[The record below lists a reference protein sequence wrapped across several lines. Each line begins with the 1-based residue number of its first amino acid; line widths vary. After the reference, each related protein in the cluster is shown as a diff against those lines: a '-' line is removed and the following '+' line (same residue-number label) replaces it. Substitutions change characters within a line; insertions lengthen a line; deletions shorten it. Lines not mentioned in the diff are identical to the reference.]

1 MCNLKTDRA
10 AINTPPPHYAKL
22 HSKVLD
28 RIFKFLVANFPA
40 QTRPSQLLPQPFPE
54 AIPEKMAKFKVLWS
68 LLIIPWVM
76 SRLANFYR
84 VVEAE
89 AVAEAAAEVV
99 AVVAAASERTVKT
112 DTAPRL
118 TKNTRRWSTT
128 TMSCSG

>member
-1 MCNLKTDRA
+1 MCDSKTNRA
-10 AINTPPPHYAKL
+10 AISTPPPHYAKL
-22 HSKVLD
+22 HSKVLN

-40 QTRPSQLLPQPFPE
+40 QTRPSQLLAQPFPE
-54 AIPEKMAKFKVLWS
+54 VIPDKMAKFKVLWI

-89 AVAEAAAEVV
+89 AVAEAAVEVV
-99 AVVAAASERTVKT
+99 AAVAAASERIVKT
-112 DTAPRL
+112 VTAPRL

>member
-1 MCNLKTDRA
+1 
-10 AINTPPPHYAKL
+10 
-22 HSKVLD
+22 
-28 RIFKFLVANFPA
+28 
-40 QTRPSQLLPQPFPE
+40 
-54 AIPEKMAKFKVLWS
+54 MAKFKVLWI

-89 AVAEAAAEVV
+89 AVAEAAVEVV
-99 AVVAAASERTVKT
+99 AAVAAASERIVKT
-112 DTAPRL
+112 VTAPRL